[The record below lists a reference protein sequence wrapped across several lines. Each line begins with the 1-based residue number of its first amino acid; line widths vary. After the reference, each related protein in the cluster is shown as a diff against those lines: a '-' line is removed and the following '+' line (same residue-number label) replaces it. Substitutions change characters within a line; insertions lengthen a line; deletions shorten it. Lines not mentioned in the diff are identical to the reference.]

1 MQTALLQK
9 ETSQSVTLK
18 VNLILTG
25 YELTFRCLHT
35 LSFNL
40 ILCVCVCVCE
50 WILHNKNMIEKKLHL
65 LSYNISSLQINFL
78 DTPVAVPEWQS
89 PLSYFSGL

>member
-1 MQTALLQK
+1 MALLQK

-25 YELTFRCLHT
+25 CELTFRCLHT

-40 ILCVCVCVCE
+40 ILCVCG
-50 WILHNKNMIEKKLHL
+50 WKLHNKNMIEKKLHL

-78 DTPVAVPEWQS
+78 DTPVAVPE
-89 PLSYFSGL
+89 